1 MSQSTP
7 NKLTMNHDNEY
18 HGDINYGNRF
28 PEGWYDIR
36 PENSIRTEEDRKEHA
51 QIYGYEYK
59 PMRTLNNY

>member
-1 MSQSTP
+1 MSI
-7 NKLTMNHDNEY
+7 NHDNEY

-36 PENSIRTEEDRKEHA
+36 EEYSIKTEEDRKEHA